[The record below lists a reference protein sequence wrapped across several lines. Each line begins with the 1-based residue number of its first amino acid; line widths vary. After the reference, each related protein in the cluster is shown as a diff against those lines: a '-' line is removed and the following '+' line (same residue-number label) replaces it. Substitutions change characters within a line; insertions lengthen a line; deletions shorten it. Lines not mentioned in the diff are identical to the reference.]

1 VTVAVLGRAL
11 KRLGKNLE
19 RVPLRLSHFEKAD
32 GIWLANSLMGLMPVS
47 SLDGRSL
54 PLSQGTNRFLM
65 DCLAAETV
73 RTK

>member
-1 VTVAVLGRAL
+1 
-11 KRLGKNLE
+11 
-19 RVPLRLSHFEKAD
+19 VPLRLSHLEEAD
-32 GIWLANSLMGLMPVS
+32 GLWLANSLMGLMPVS